1 MTNEE
6 FEQVYY
12 PRYTAVIRAIAR
24 KLAQKN
30 DALMEDLVSEG
41 MIALWK
47 VDPSKAKDN
56 PDAFIRQAIKFRM
69 IDWIRKER
77 PEMSESLTPY
87 LERGDQVVHDADT
100 NQARL
105 VRIRELQRHGF
116 LDDEDYARTGRLEDA
131 VEKASEAN
139 PEE

>member
-41 MIALWK
+41 VIALWK

-131 VEKASEAN
+131 AEKAFEAN

>member
-6 FEQVYY
+6 FTNVYY
-12 PRYTAVIRAIAR
+12 PKYQAVIKAIAR

-47 VDPSKAKDN
+47 VDPSKARDN

-87 LERGDQVVHDADT
+87 LERGDQVVQDDDT

-105 VRIRELQRHGF
+105 IRIREPQRQQLF
-116 LDDEDYARTGRLEDA
+116 EDEERNRSSLRIEDVA
-131 VEKASEAN
+131 DR
-139 PEE
+139 EE

>member
-6 FEQVYY
+6 FESIYY
-12 PRYTAVIRAIAR
+12 PKYSAVIRAIAR

-47 VDPSKAKDN
+47 VEPSKARDN

-69 IDWIRKER
+69 IDWMRKER
-77 PEMSESLTPY
+77 PELSESLTPY
-87 LERGDQVVHDADT
+87 LERGDQVVRDDDT
-100 NQARL
+100 NQPKL
-105 VRIRELQRHGF
+105 VRIREPQRQAIF
-116 LDDEDYARTGRLEDA
+116 EDEDYARSYRLEDA
-131 VEKASEAN
+131 NERPDRESDE
-139 PEE
+139 